1 MTQVA
6 QILSSKSSPQ
16 VATIDAQDSVYD
28 AIKQM
33 AERGIGALVVT
44 TGGEIAGIVT
54 ERDYARK
61 VVLKDR
67 SSKSTKVAEIMS
79 SAVRYVSPQQTS
91 QECMALMTEHRI
103 RHLPVLDK
111 GKMVGMISIGDLV
124 ADIISEQQF
133 TIEQL
138 EQYIT
143 GR

>member
-6 QILSSKSSPQ
+6 QLLQSKTNQQ
-16 VATIDAQDSVYD
+16 VHTITAQDSVFD
-28 AIKQM
+28 AIKLM
-33 AERGIGALVVT
+33 AEKGIGALVVMN
-44 TGGEIAGIVT
+44 GGEIAGIVT

-67 SSKSTKVAEIMS
+67 SSKSTKVLEIMS
-79 SAVRYVSPQQTS
+79 QAVRYVGPQQTS
-91 QECMALMTEHRI
+91 QDCMALMTEHHI

-111 GKMVGMISIGDLV
+111 GRMVGMISIGDLV

>member
-6 QILSSKSSPQ
+6 QVLHSKPNQ
-16 VATIDAQDSVYD
+16 QLFTIDSQDSVYD
-28 AIKQM
+28 AIKLM
-33 AERGIGALVVT
+33 AEKGIGALVVMS
-44 TGGEIAGIVT
+44 GGEIAGIVT

-61 VVLKDR
+61 IVLKDR

-91 QECMALMTEHRI
+91 QDCMALMTEHRI
-103 RHLPVLDK
+103 RHLPVLDQ
-111 GKMVGMISIGDLV
+111 GRLAGMISIGDLV

>member
-6 QILSSKSSPQ
+6 QVLQSKQNPQ
-16 VATIDAQDSVYD
+16 VITIDTQDSVYD
-28 AIKQM
+28 AIKIM
-33 AERGIGALVVT
+33 AERGIGALIVMS
-44 TGGEIAGIVT
+44 GGEIAGIVT

-91 QECMALMTEHRI
+91 QDCMALMTEHRI

-111 GKMVGMISIGDLV
+111 GRLAGMISIGDLV